1 MQNSGYIF
9 AAYTVIWLGVLGLVV
24 GMVNRQ
30 AKLKKEIERTKEM
43 VKARSQ

>member
-9 AAYTVIWLGVLGLVV
+9 AAYAVIWLGIIGFVI
-24 GMVNRQ
+24 GMINRQ